1 MTLNIV
7 VSKGLTMEQ
16 WVRRDQPSKEFHG
29 RVFQL
34 QRTVSANMGRS
45 TYICRSRKKAIRVKC
60 GEQKKKKKK
69 VSADRWVR
77 RWAG

>member
-1 MTLNIV
+1 MTLNVV
-7 VSKGLTMEQ
+7 VSKGLTMDE

-45 TYICRSRKKAIRVKC
+45 TYIWRSRKKAIGVKC
-60 GEQKKKKKK
+60 GEQKKR
-69 VSADRWVR
+69 AQTD
-77 RWAG
+77 G